1 MMMRKRMMVMVM
13 IIGVVVISYIIMM
26 MLMMTTTMKRMRR
39 QWKRYPGHRFMSTH
53 LKLASGFTG
62 KLTGVKSKV
71 TGVNMIWKDG
81 VIMD

>member
-1 MMMRKRMMVMVM
+1 MRKRMMVMVM
-13 IIGVVVISYIIMM
+13 IIAVAVISYVIMM
-26 MLMMTTTMKRMRR
+26 MMMMTTTTMKRMRR

-81 VIMD
+81 VIRD

>member
-1 MMMRKRMMVMVM
+1 MRKRMMVMVM
-13 IIGVVVISYIIMM
+13 IIGVVVISYVMM
-26 MLMMTTTMKRMRR
+26 MTTMKRMRR

-81 VIMD
+81 VIRD

>member
-13 IIGVVVISYIIMM
+13 IIGVIVISYVMM
-26 MLMMTTTMKRMRR
+26 MMMTTTMKRMRR

-81 VIMD
+81 VIRD